1 MQEEEMI
8 ECYNIL
14 KDREEDFETKLDE
27 QLKGLPEDIQEDFIN
42 LSLKNNSKDIENLY
56 SQRKIFQ
63 SIERKLHS
71 TNEIN

>member
-27 QLKGLPEDIQEDFIN
+27 LLKGLPEDIQEDFIN

-56 SQRKIFQ
+56 SQRKILQ